1 MNRTTKKF
9 LIAGTVLCSAGLI
22 TFGAGALTGGKK
34 YVATADLNV
43 ISGDATLLSN
53 DNHAILE
60 KTELDSFSQVNAD
73 LRNID
78 FNVKPSSDNKA
89 YISYNIETS
98 DGLLPL
104 SYQVSE
110 DGTLNIAESQG
121 NSSSSYIH
129 IDINFLQMMLGQTS
143 VVENVNQAT
152 LYIPKNQKLDSFSCR
167 MGDGYLNI
175 NTLDCQNMSLSD
187 DYGDISLK
195 NLDISKGKITSSDG
209 DISIRDSLL
218 RNTSVQAD
226 YGDLNLKNTSCT
238 NGEIHL
244 SDGDLTTATASFS
257 GQNTIDSSLGDI
269 TLGISADNLKQ
280 LSINASTSLG
290 DLNIPDS
297 LEGTS
302 TGSDDLT
309 TYSRTTDSKNLL
321 TVTSSD
327 GDISISSK

>member
-9 LIAGTVLCSAGLI
+9 LIAGTVLCGAGLI

-89 YISYNIETS
+89 YISYKIETS

-110 DGTLNIAESQG
+110 DGALNIAESQG

-187 DYGDISLK
+187 DYGDITLK
-195 NLDISKGKITSSDG
+195 NLDISKGTVTSSDG
-209 DISIRDSLL
+209 DISIKDSLL

-257 GQNTIDSSLGDI
+257 GQNTIDGSLGDI

>member
-9 LIAGTVLCSAGLI
+9 LIAGTVLCGAGLI
-22 TFGAGALTGGKK
+22 IFGAGALTGGKK

-78 FNVKPSSDNKA
+78 FNVEPSSDDKF

-110 DGTLNIAESQG
+110 DGALNIAESQG

-152 LYIPKNQKLDSFSCR
+152 LYIPQNQKLDSFFCR

-187 DYGDISLK
+187 DYGDITLK
-195 NLDISKGKITSSDG
+195 NLDISKGTVTSSDG
-209 DISIRDSLL
+209 DISIKDSLL

-226 YGDLNLKNTSCT
+226 YGNINIQNTSCN
-238 NGEIHL
+238 NGELKL

>member
-9 LIAGTVLCSAGLI
+9 LIAGTVLCGAGLI
-22 TFGAGALTGGKK
+22 IFGAGALTGGKK

-110 DGTLNIAESQG
+110 DGALNIAESQG

-143 VVENVNQAT
+143 VVENANQAT

-187 DYGDISLK
+187 DYGDITLK

-257 GQNTIDSSLGDI
+257 GQNTIDGSLGDI

-280 LSINASTSLG
+280 LSINAATSLG
-290 DLNIPDS
+290 DLKIPES
-297 LEGTS
+297 LKGQL
-302 TGSDDLT
+302 TGSDDSHA
-309 TYSRTTDSKNLL
+309 YSRTTDSKNLL

>member
-9 LIAGTVLCSAGLI
+9 LIAGTVLCGAGLI
-22 TFGAGALTGGKK
+22 IFGAGALTGGKK

-78 FNVKPSSDNKA
+78 FNVEPSSDDKF
-89 YISYNIETS
+89 YISYNIETT

-110 DGTLNIAESQG
+110 DGALNIAESQG

-143 VVENVNQAT
+143 VIENVNQAT

-187 DYGDISLK
+187 DYGDITLK

-218 RNTSVQAD
+218 RNTSVQ
-226 YGDLNLKNTSCT
+226 L
-238 NGEIHL
+238 I
-244 SDGDLTTATASFS
+244 
-257 GQNTIDSSLGDI
+257 
-269 TLGISADNLKQ
+269 
-280 LSINASTSLG
+280 
-290 DLNIPDS
+290 
-297 LEGTS
+297 
-302 TGSDDLT
+302 
-309 TYSRTTDSKNLL
+309 
-321 TVTSSD
+321 TVT
-327 GDISISSK
+327 

>member
-9 LIAGTVLCSAGLI
+9 LIAGTVLCGAGLI
-22 TFGAGALTGGKK
+22 IFGAGTLTGGKK

-110 DGTLNIAESQG
+110 SGVLNIAESKG

-143 VVENVNQAT
+143 VIENVNQAT
-152 LYIPKNQKLDSFSCR
+152 LYIPQNQKLDSFSCR

-187 DYGDISLK
+187 DYGDITLK
-195 NLDISKGKITSSDG
+195 NLDISQGTVTSSDG
-209 DISIRDSLL
+209 DISIKDSLL

-226 YGDLNLKNTSCT
+226 YGDINIQNTSCN
-238 NGEIHL
+238 NGELKL
-244 SDGDLTTATASFS
+244 SDGDLTTAKASFS

-280 LSINASTSLG
+280 LSINAATSLG
-290 DLNIPDS
+290 DLKIPES
-297 LEGTS
+297 LKGQLTE
-302 TGSDDLT
+302 SDDSHA
-309 TYSRTTDSKNLL
+309 YSRTADSKNLL
-321 TVTSSD
+321 NITSSD
-327 GDISISSK
+327 GDITITQK